1 MRYIVGKCATKWSV
15 SKQCEVNDISWLV
28 NNTSYSMWTFDRNYA
43 RNTNYNPGFSFDE
56 AIEFIMNND
65 NYANFIVGS
74 FHVYGTTI
82 SKLNNLKDCSY
93 E

>member
-43 RNTNYNPGFSFDE
+43 RNINYNPGFSFNE
-56 AIEFIMNND
+56 VIELMNKWKRIEPD
-65 NYANFIVGS
+65 ALFWI
-74 FHVYGTTI
+74 
-82 SKLNNLKDCSY
+82 
-93 E
+93 EEQ

>member
-1 MRYIVGKCATKWSV
+1 MRYIIGKCATKWSV

-56 AIEFIMNND
+56 A
-65 NYANFIVGS
+65 
-74 FHVYGTTI
+74 
-82 SKLNNLKDCSY
+82 
-93 E
+93 